1 MKQTRIIS
9 DKSFQESLEKIR
21 KDKLYNETLEVVLR
35 SLQNKM
41 FLKFYKQGNFIL
53 SREQFQKLTMSI
65 LDDYE
70 SDNNFFIICT
80 MLAMLD
86 YELFNK

>member
-1 MKQTRIIS
+1 MKQTIIS
-9 DKSFQESLEKIR
+9 DKSFQNALEKIR
-21 KDKLYNETLEVVLR
+21 KDKLYNETLEVVLHN
-35 SLQNKM
+35 LQNTM
-41 FLKFYKQGNFIL
+41 FLKYYKKGKYIL

-86 YELFNK
+86 YELFTK

>member
-1 MKQTRIIS
+1 MIRCIS
-9 DKSFQESLEKIR
+9 FDKFNKSIDKI
-21 KDKLYNETLEVVLR
+21 KSDKLYNETLEVVLR

-41 FLKFYKQGNFIL
+41 FLKFYKKGNFIL
-53 SREQFQKLTMSI
+53 SREQFQELTMSI

-70 SDNNFFIICT
+70 SDKNFFIVCS

-86 YELFNK
+86 YELFTK

>member
-1 MKQTRIIS
+1 MKQRIIS
-9 DKSFQESLEKIR
+9 DKSFQTALEKVR
-21 KDKLYNETLEVVLR
+21 KDKLYNETLEIVLH
-35 SLQNKM
+35 SLQNMM
-41 FLKFYKQGNFIL
+41 FLKYYKKGNYVL
-53 SREQFQKLTMSI
+53 SREQFQQLTMSI

>member
-1 MKQTRIIS
+1 MKQRTIS
-9 DKSFQESLEKIR
+9 DKSFKVSLEKIR
-21 KDKLYNETLEVVLR
+21 KDKLYNETLDVVLH

-41 FLKFYKQGNFIL
+41 FLKYYKKGNYVL

>member
-1 MKQTRIIS
+1 MKQKIIS
-9 DKSFQESLEKIR
+9 DKSFQKSLEKVR
-21 KDKLYNETLEVVLR
+21 KDKLYDEALELVLHN
-35 SLQNKM
+35 LQNKM
-41 FLKFYKQGNFIL
+41 FLKYYKKGNYIL

-70 SDNNFFIICT
+70 SDNNFFVICT

>member
-1 MKQTRIIS
+1 MIRCIS
-9 DKSFQESLEKIR
+9 FDKFNKSIDKI
-21 KDKLYNETLEVVLR
+21 KSDKLYNETLEVVLR

-70 SDNNFFIICT
+70 SDNNFFTICT

>member
-1 MKQTRIIS
+1 MKQKIIS
-9 DKSFQESLEKIR
+9 DKSFQSVLEKVR
-21 KDKLYNETLEVVLR
+21 KDKLYNETLEILLH
-35 SLQNKM
+35 SLQNMM
-41 FLKFYKQGNFIL
+41 FLKYYKKGNYVL
-53 SREQFQKLTMSI
+53 SREQFQQLTMSI

>member
-1 MKQTRIIS
+1 MKQRIIS
-9 DKSFQESLEKIR
+9 DKSFQTALEKVR
-21 KDKLYNETLEVVLR
+21 KDKLYNETLEIVLQ
-35 SLQNKM
+35 SLQNMM
-41 FLKFYKQGNFIL
+41 FLKYYKRDSYVL

>member
-1 MKQTRIIS
+1 MKQTIIS
-9 DKSFQESLEKIR
+9 DKSFQTALEKIR

-35 SLQNKM
+35 SLQSKM

>member
-1 MKQTRIIS
+1 MKQTKVIS
-9 DKSFQESLEKIR
+9 DKSFQTALEKIR
-21 KDKLYNETLEVVLR
+21 KDKLYNETLEVVLHN
-35 SLQNKM
+35 LQNKM
-41 FLKFYKQGNFIL
+41 FLKYYKQGNFIL
-53 SREQFQKLTMSI
+53 SREQFQKLTMSM

>member
-1 MKQTRIIS
+1 MKQRIIS
-9 DKSFQESLEKIR
+9 DKSFQTALEKVR
-21 KDKLYNETLEVVLR
+21 KDKLYNETLEIVLH
-35 SLQNKM
+35 SLQNMM
-41 FLKFYKQGNFIL
+41 FLKYYKKGNYVL
-53 SREQFQKLTMSI
+53 SREQFQQLTMSI

-70 SDNNFFIICT
+70 SNNNFFIICT

>member
-1 MKQTRIIS
+1 MIRNIS
-9 DKSFQESLEKIR
+9 FDKFNKSIDKI
-21 KDKLYNETLEVVLR
+21 KSDKLYNETLDLVLHN
-35 SLQNKM
+35 LQNKM

>member
-9 DKSFQESLEKIR
+9 DKSFQTALEKIR
-21 KDKLYNETLEVVLR
+21 KDKLYNEALELVLR
-35 SLQNKM
+35 NLHSKM
-41 FLKFYKQGNFIL
+41 FLKYYKKGNYIL
-53 SREQFQKLTMSI
+53 TREQFQELIMNI

-70 SDNNFFIICT
+70 DDKNFFIVCS

-86 YELFNK
+86 YELFTK

>member
-9 DKSFQESLEKIR
+9 DKFFKSSLEKIR
-21 KDKLYNETLEVVLR
+21 KDKLYNEALELVLH

-41 FLKFYKQGNFIL
+41 FLKYYKQGNFIL

>member
-1 MKQTRIIS
+1 MKQTIIS
-9 DKSFQESLEKIR
+9 DKSFQTALEKVR
-21 KDKLYNETLEVVLR
+21 KDKLYNETLEIVLHN
-35 SLQNKM
+35 LQNKM
-41 FLKFYKQGNFIL
+41 LLKYYKKGNYVL